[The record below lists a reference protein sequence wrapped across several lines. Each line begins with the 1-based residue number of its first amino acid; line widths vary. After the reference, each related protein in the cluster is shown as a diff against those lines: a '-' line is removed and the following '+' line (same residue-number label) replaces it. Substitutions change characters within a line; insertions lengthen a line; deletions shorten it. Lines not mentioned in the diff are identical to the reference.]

1 MGHSSSIQIH
11 WAAHLE
17 PVPKPL
23 VYVCPLDTQEQE
35 FAKLDPA
42 FLYSKSWCLAGLLG
56 AIREAVR
63 PVVTARLWRGRREQ
77 PHPHLT
83 RHSRATSSVCAAVL
97 PGPVLTELLALH

>member
-1 MGHSSSIQIH
+1 MFASSWMGHGSSIQIH

-42 FLYSKSWCLAGLLG
+42 LFQKLVPCWVTRSDQRSSKACGDSKVVARKKG
-56 AIREAVR
+56 AA
-63 PVVTARLWRGRREQ
+63 PPASD
-77 PHPHLT
+77 P
-83 RHSRATSSVCAAVL
+83 S
-97 PGPVLTELLALH
+97 

>member
-1 MGHSSSIQIH
+1 MGHGSSIQIH
-11 WAAHLE
+11 WAARLE

-23 VYVCPLDTQEQE
+23 CVPAPLDTQKQE

-42 FLYSKSWCLAGLLG
+42 FLYSKSWYLAGLLG

-63 PVVTARLWRGRREQ
+63 SVVTVRLWQGRREQ

-83 RHSRATSSVCAAVL
+83 RHSRAPSSVCAAVL
-97 PGPVLTELLALH
+97 PGPGPTELLALH